1 MNTFK
6 VILYSFALANLF
18 ACGEYNPS
26 KQSNSSLPTD
36 TSANGTTKVLATNL
50 IPTLNIDSGLSI
62 IDINSNGV
70 RDDVD
75 AFIKAKYTVAID
87 IRTATQYAKAAQMG
101 VATPSPAVSNISGI
115 FKASMEATACA
126 VGQMGIAGAGV
137 MINDVHEATVN
148 TKDRLMAY
156 RETESATSGQTWVAT
171 EADPKTFCKK

>member
-101 VATPSPAVSNISGI
+101 
-115 FKASMEATACA
+115 
-126 VGQMGIAGAGV
+126 IAGAGV

-156 RETESATSGQTWVAT
+156 RETKSATSGQTWVAT